1 MTMRDEATRLAE
13 ALDGFVAV
21 VDVLDD
27 CDWPRPSR
35 CAGWSVAD
43 VVGHI
48 IAVTDKFT
56 SFARAETD
64 TPRTAPAP
72 RGDPAPLRRALA
84 ESVAASADAWPSCD
98 GSRRCRLPFGTFSA
112 VQAASINM
120 MDALVH
126 AWDIAA
132 ANGIDYRMP
141 SRAIGPAIVIAR
153 RLVTPEAVA
162 GGQYASG
169 HLLPEPAADA
179 EALLL
184 RLTGRDPAT
193 GPRR

>member
-1 MTMRDEATRLAE
+1 MCIRD
-13 ALDGFVAV
+13 
-21 VDVLDD
+21 
-27 CDWPRPSR
+27 SM
-35 CAGWSVAD
+35 
-43 VVGHI
+43 I
-48 IAVTDKFT
+48 
-56 SFARAETD
+56 
-64 TPRTAPAP
+64 
-72 RGDPAPLRRALA
+72 
-84 ESVAASADAWPSCD
+84 
-98 GSRRCRLPFGTFSA
+98 
-112 VQAASINM
+112 
-120 MDALVH
+120 DALVH

-179 EALLL
+179 EAVLL